1 MFDAAQW
8 EKLSAT
14 FLPNILH
21 SFTAKKKEF
30 ILTIRYG
37 KSNIMDDDGKFD
49 NTFFSTVYMKFCL
62 EMFRGFICWTT
73 IANKCCV
80 KHSNGTVA
88 AAILV
93 AKDEKTA

>member
-1 MFDAAQW
+1 
-8 EKLSAT
+8 
-14 FLPNILH
+14 
-21 SFTAKKKEF
+21 
-30 ILTIRYG
+30 
-37 KSNIMDDDGKFD
+37 MDDDGKFD
-49 NTFFSTVYMKFCL
+49 KTFFSTVYMKFCL

>member
-1 MFDAAQW
+1 M
-8 EKLSAT
+8 KVIGLNPGYLLKS
-14 FLPNILH
+14 FLLNNRLLQKR
-21 SFTAKKKEF
+21 KKN
-30 ILTIRYG
+30 LTVRYG
-37 KSNIMDDDGKFD
+37 KLTIMDDDDGKFD
-49 NTFFSTVYMKFCL
+49 KTFFSTVYMKFCL

>member
-1 MFDAAQW
+1 M
-8 EKLSAT
+8 
-14 FLPNILH
+14 H
-21 SFTAKKKEF
+21 CKKEKKY

-37 KSNIMDDDGKFD
+37 KFIIMDDDGKFD
-49 NTFFSTVYMKFCL
+49 KTFFSTVYMKFCL